1 MINSSSVLI
10 AVELFLRDHHEDTMI
25 LLVHRGDI
33 FHVFNGLVSLPAV
46 LRSFSMSLAYAYVPK
61 GAKRIVK
68 PIDRNHDR

>member
-1 MINSSSVLI
+1 
-10 AVELFLRDHHEDTMI
+10 MI